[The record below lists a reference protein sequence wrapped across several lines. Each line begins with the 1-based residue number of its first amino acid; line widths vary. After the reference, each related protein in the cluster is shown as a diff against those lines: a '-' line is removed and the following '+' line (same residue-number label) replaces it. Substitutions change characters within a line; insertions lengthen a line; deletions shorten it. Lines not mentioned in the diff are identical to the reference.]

1 MTENFETDYESSIPN
16 QDFWENDGISMTGN
30 PYASPDTIVF
40 GDTHLSGGMGNDHIN
55 FTGNPFVPFSSS
67 DNVVLNPP
75 ISKNHLWKY
84 NEDQI
89 LKDVSEYVTST
100 YGSHYPPISKNHLWK
115 YNEDQI
121 LKDVSEYVTS
131 TYGSHYCGQNQEY
144 KDIQTID
151 LIAAKDLAPN
161 FCQSNILK
169 YGSRYGA
176 KNGRNKSDLL
186 KVIHYAMLLLHF
198 DGHYTR
204 KNNGLSEFK

>member
-1 MTENFETDYESSIPN
+1 MTENFESNYESFIPEKPLAVSSGAAITGSHLIGGMGE
-16 QDFWENDGISMTGN
+16 DHISFNYNNYWDDNGFSLTGN
-30 PYASPDTIVF
+30 PYPSPGVLSPNSHTASI
-40 GDTHLSGGMGNDHIN
+40 SY
-55 FTGNPFVPFSSS
+55 
-67 DNVVLNPP
+67 DNVVLN
-75 ISKNHLWKY
+75 S
-84 NEDQI
+84 
-89 LKDVSEYVTST
+89 
-100 YGSHYPPISKNHLWK
+100 PISKNHLWK

-144 KDIQTID
+144 KNIQTID
-151 LIAAKDLAPN
+151 LMAAKDLAQD
-161 FCQSNILK
+161 FCQANILK

-204 KNNGLSEFK
+204 KDNGLSEFKSL